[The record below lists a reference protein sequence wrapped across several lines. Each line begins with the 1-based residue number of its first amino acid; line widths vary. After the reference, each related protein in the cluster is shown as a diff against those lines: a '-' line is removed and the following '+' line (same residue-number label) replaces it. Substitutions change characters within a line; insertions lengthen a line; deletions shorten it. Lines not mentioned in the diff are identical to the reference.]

1 MTDTLAL
8 CKNLISRHSVS
19 PEDAGCQELMC
30 TRLQALGFTIEHMP
44 FGDVSNFWARR
55 GDSSPLVCF
64 AGHTDVVPPGDSAQ
78 WLSDPFEPEIR
89 DGKLYGR
96 GVADMKG
103 SLAAMITAC
112 ERFVQG
118 NPDHKGSIAFLITS
132 DEESIAVDGTRKV
145 VAALQARDE
154 NIDYCIVGEPS
165 SSKSL
170 GDVIRNGRRGSLN
183 GTLTVHGIEG
193 HVAYPELANNPI
205 HQFMPALSELCAAQW
220 DSGNDYFPPT
230 SFQISNIHAGEGT
243 NNVVPGFM
251 KALFNFR
258 FSSELTEAD
267 IRERTEAIFD
277 KHYTNYSLDWQLSG
291 SPFIT
296 EKGVLTEAV
305 SHAIK
310 TVTGLDTELSTSG
323 GTSDGRFIAPTGA
336 QVVEVGPV
344 NKTIHKVN
352 EEVLVDD
359 LDRLSAIYEESLG
372 LLLG

>member
-30 TRLQALGFTIEHMP
+30 TCLQALGFTIEHMP

-258 FSSELTEAD
+258 FSSELTETD